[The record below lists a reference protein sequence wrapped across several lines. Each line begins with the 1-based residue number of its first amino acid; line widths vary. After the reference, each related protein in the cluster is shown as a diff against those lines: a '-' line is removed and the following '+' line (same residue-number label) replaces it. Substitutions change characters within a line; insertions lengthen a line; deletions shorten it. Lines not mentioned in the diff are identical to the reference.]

1 MSDQNMLSLDCSS
14 EHCNFRTPVQG
25 REQYQAMVAH
35 LQVHSALAHG
45 AALPASGR
53 GSGCNVAGCAGGF
66 EDRDASALRSRSRS
80 RSRRRDRI
88 FRCTDCNDRAY
99 ETEKGLKIHKLR
111 YCGKPREE
119 GVFPCTACD
128 KVFVAAGLLKMHTGR
143 FHTDRS
149 ALRVEGSHDQE
160 NVDNRSE
167 EDAAISTRNEGRETP
182 ARESTSSVG
191 EVQRELLG
199 NNEARA
205 SVPRS
210 SSSNGN
216 CGVGT
221 MRMKTNGNC
230 GVRGSETS
238 AVQKPHGVEMNTS
251 AQERQTARMSTG
263 GIAPRKERQSPGWV
277 ATSSSRKGRNDS
289 PAESEWSDSSIVS
302 STEERMKSLVNV
314 EMVVQNRVTR
324 VTYRVTSTAPIG
336 MILTKVAS
344 RLGTEEGKIQLR
356 LGNVANGG
364 AGEVPRDR
372 GLLVDV
378 MDSAGDFKNRVIH
391 AVVVA

>member
-1 MSDQNMLSLDCSS
+1 MK
-14 EHCNFRTPVQG
+14 F
-25 REQYQAMVAH
+25 
-35 LQVHSALAHG
+35 
-45 AALPASGR
+45 
-53 GSGCNVAGCAGGF
+53 
-66 EDRDASALRSRSRS
+66 
-80 RSRRRDRI
+80 
-88 FRCTDCNDRAY
+88 
-99 ETEKGLKIHKLR
+99 HKLR

-149 ALRVEGSHDQE
+149 ALRGEGGHDQE

-210 SSSNGN
+210 SCSNGN

-263 GIAPRKERQSPGWV
+263 GIAPRKV
-277 ATSSSRKGRNDS
+277 
-289 PAESEWSDSSIVS
+289 
-302 STEERMKSLVNV
+302 
-314 EMVVQNRVTR
+314 
-324 VTYRVTSTAPIG
+324 
-336 MILTKVAS
+336 
-344 RLGTEEGKIQLR
+344 
-356 LGNVANGG
+356 
-364 AGEVPRDR
+364 
-372 GLLVDV
+372 
-378 MDSAGDFKNRVIH
+378 
-391 AVVVA
+391 